1 MISKFFAAIAR
12 LFTIACIWTPGYVFW
27 FRRLTV
33 GLWGFDILAKSHWNY
48 IWDQWQQGWVIQSP
62 REWCFVIALCMFVPL
77 WFIGW
82 TILCSISWMS
92 WFKAILLF
100 PIKLLKS
107 IRKRSAKSGAKPKV
121 TRRKSYKQTRP
132 PAVRAGSGKIKP
144 LDKAPEEEAK
154 HASKKH
160 AHAKKHEENI
170 SPSPEPKREARPS
183 SAPTGAVSSGGSIAD
198 ILSKAGYRL
207 ISNAKAGGKPVDFI
221 GVADDRLLLCL
232 VDSEPGDWLA
242 DEERFNDEEPLWF
255 SESSHR
261 ISPVRK
267 VDLARKIL
275 SEKLAESDMNF
286 EIRAFVVVQI
296 GNIINAEDMFETWDE
311 MNISVTRIDR
321 GTPKELKLFSKTLE
335 EAGGHIDKDKFE
347 KVKKL
352 VRSIA

>member
-255 SESSHR
+255 SESNHR
-261 ISPVRK
+261 ISPVR
-267 VDLARKIL
+267 VILNARDALMPKL
-275 SEKLAESDMNF
+275 SG
-286 EIRAFVVVQI
+286 RARGLDVRTMVIVKQ
-296 GNIINAEDMFETWDE
+296 GTIINAEDMFEVWE
-311 MNISVTRIDR
+311 GLRVSVCRYQDGGPSEIKPLNEAVERVNAPDDD
-321 GTPKELKLFSKTLE
+321 LFRDVSSAL
-335 EAGGHIDKDKFE
+335 G
-347 KVKKL
+347 
-352 VRSIA
+352 